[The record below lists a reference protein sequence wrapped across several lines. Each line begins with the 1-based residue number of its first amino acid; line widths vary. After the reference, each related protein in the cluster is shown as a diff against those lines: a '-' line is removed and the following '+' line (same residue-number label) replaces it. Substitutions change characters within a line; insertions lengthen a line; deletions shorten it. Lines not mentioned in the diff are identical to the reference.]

1 MLEDLKGKRVVV
13 TAAASGIGREIAEGF
28 LGAGAR
34 VFVCDVDSAVLAKF
48 LGSHEDLEGLVAD
61 VAEPEQVAGLFEAAE
76 AALGGLDV
84 LVNNAGVAGPT
95 APLEEVAFEDWRR
108 TLAVNLDGMFLC
120 LRRGVPLLKAA
131 GPGGAIVN
139 LSSAAGRFGFPRRTP
154 YAASKWGVIGLTKSL
169 AHELGPLGI
178 RVNAI
183 CPGAVAGPRID
194 RVIAAEAAASG
205 RDEAEVRASY
215 AQVSALRSFVEPEDI
230 ASMTL
235 FLCSEAGARIS
246 GQAIS
251 VDAYT
256 DTLAR

>member
-34 VFVCDVDSAVLAKF
+34 VFACDVDSAALADF
-48 LGSHEDLEGLVAD
+48 LGRDEALEGLVAD
-61 VAEPEQVAGLFEAAE
+61 VAEPEQVERFFEAAE

-120 LRRGVPLLKAA
+120 LQRGVPLLKAA
-131 GPGGAIVN
+131 GSGGAIVN

-154 YAASKWGVIGLTKSL
+154 YAA
-169 AHELGPLGI
+169 
-178 RVNAI
+178 
-183 CPGAVAGPRID
+183 
-194 RVIAAEAAASG
+194 
-205 RDEAEVRASY
+205 
-215 AQVSALRSFVEPEDI
+215 
-230 ASMTL
+230 
-235 FLCSEAGARIS
+235 
-246 GQAIS
+246 
-251 VDAYT
+251 
-256 DTLAR
+256 